1 MIAGYANVA
10 LVMPRANLKN
20 GTLSLFVAARGS
32 IYINIF
38 MPVYLQL
45 ELEVS
50 ESSVRMGHWHKVV
63 HKIPIP
69 FQTPRSKRETG
80 SFRKFQDFKLDSDTE
95 QSHRAASRPAVV
107 HHRDRANFSLSRHT
121 FVRVPAGA
129 RLDTLLTFR

>member
-1 MIAGYANVA
+1 M
-10 LVMPRANLKN
+10 NLKN

-69 FQTPRSKRETG
+69 FRTPRRARFKRETG

-95 QSHRAASRPAVV
+95 QSHQAASRPAVV

>member
-1 MIAGYANVA
+1 M
-10 LVMPRANLKN
+10 
-20 GTLSLFVAARGS
+20 AARGS

-45 ELEVS
+45 QLEVS

-69 FQTPRSKRETG
+69 FRTPRSKRETG

-95 QSHRAASRPAVV
+95 QSHQAASRPAVV
-107 HHRDRANFSLSRHT
+107 HHRANFSLSRHTVT

>member
-1 MIAGYANVA
+1 M
-10 LVMPRANLKN
+10 KN

-107 HHRDRANFSLSRHT
+107 HHRANFSLPRHT
-121 FVRVPAGA
+121 FVRVLAGA

>member
-1 MIAGYANVA
+1 MSSIPV
-10 LVMPRANLKN
+10 LVVLFIEMCVTVLVNII
-20 GTLSLFVAARGS
+20 SLFVAAQGS

-107 HHRDRANFSLSRHT
+107 HHRANFSLPRHT
-121 FVRVPAGA
+121 FVRVLAGA

>member
-1 MIAGYANVA
+1 MHSNSEKEH
-10 LVMPRANLKN
+10 R
-20 GTLSLFVAARGS
+20 LS
-32 IYINIF
+32 
-38 MPVYLQL
+38 
-45 ELEVS
+45 
-50 ESSVRMGHWHKVV
+50 MGHWHKVV

-69 FQTPRSKRETG
+69 FRTPRRARFKRETG

-95 QSHRAASRPAVV
+95 QSHQAASRPAVV

>member
-1 MIAGYANVA
+1 
-10 LVMPRANLKN
+10 
-20 GTLSLFVAARGS
+20 
-32 IYINIF
+32 

-63 HKIPIP
+63 R
-69 FQTPRSKRETG
+69 TPRRARFKRETG

-95 QSHRAASRPAVV
+95 QSHQAASRPAVV